1 MNVTEMFEKDSK
13 YIFQTFARQP
23 IAIARGKGVFV
34 WDSEGRKYLDFV
46 SGISVNIVGHCNP
59 AVVSA
64 IRKQSE
70 RFIHTSNLYYSEPQ
84 MELAEK
90 LCRLARLDRVFFCNS
105 GTEAIEA
112 ALKLAAK
119 VTGKKEFVAME
130 GSFHGRTAGSLS
142 VTHEEKFRI
151 PFQHILMKDVKF
163 VRYNDADALRGA
175 VSKDTA
181 AVLIEPI
188 QGEAGVHIPS
198 DDYLRSVREIC
209 NENGVLL
216 ILDEIQTAFGRTGRW
231 FCKEYSGITPDI
243 MTLAKALGGGLPLGA
258 MLAKEEVAD
267 SFTRGDHG
275 STFGGNPVACSA
287 GLAMIG
293 VVKKE
298 NLVGHSRKLGEYFV
312 RKLGNTSP
320 EQIKEVRG
328 KGLMIGVELNA
339 KGDMAVDAMREKGIL
354 INCTAGKVLRFLP
367 PLIVKKEH
375 IDRVTATLESVLEK

>member
-1 MNVTEMFEKDSK
+1 MFEKDSK

-23 IAIARGKGVFV
+23 IAIARGRGTFV

-90 LCRLARLDRVFFCNS
+90 LCRLARLDKVFFCNS
-105 GTEAIEA
+105 GTEAVEA

-119 VTGKKEFVAME
+119 VTGKKEFVAAE
-130 GSFHGRTAGSLS
+130 GSFHGRTVGALS
-142 VTHEEKFRI
+142 VTHEEKFRT
-151 PFQHILMKDVKF
+151 PFQHVLMKDVKF
-163 VRYNDADALRGA
+163 VRYDDVDALRGA

-188 QGEAGVHIPS
+188 QGESGVRIPS
-198 DDYLRSVREIC
+198 DGYLRSVREIC
-209 NENGVLL
+209 DERNVLL

-243 MTLAKALGGGLPLGA
+243 MALAKALGGGLPLGA
-258 MLAKEEVAD
+258 MLAREGIAK
-267 SFTRGDHG
+267 SFTKGDHG
-275 STFGGNPVACSA
+275 STFGGNPLACSA

-298 NLVGHSRKLGEYFV
+298 NLVGRSRQLGDYFV
-312 RKLGNTSP
+312 RKLGNINSS
-320 EQIKEVRG
+320 QIKEVRG
-328 KGLMIGVELNA
+328 RGLMVGIELNI
-339 KGDMAVDAMREKGIL
+339 KGDKVVDAMREKGVL
-354 INCTAGKVLRFLP
+354 INCTAGNVLRFLP
-367 PLIVKKEH
+367 PLIIKKEH
-375 IDRVTATLESVLEK
+375 VDRVTAMLETILEK